1 MNDNKILMIYS
12 SKKIAIISLC
22 IARVKISLNTEL
34 NSCYIFGVKKG
45 GITILI
51 I

>member
-22 IARVKISLNTEL
+22 IARVKINLNTEQ
-34 NSCYIFGVKKG
+34 NPCYILVNYRVKNSL
-45 GITILI
+45 TI
-51 I
+51 